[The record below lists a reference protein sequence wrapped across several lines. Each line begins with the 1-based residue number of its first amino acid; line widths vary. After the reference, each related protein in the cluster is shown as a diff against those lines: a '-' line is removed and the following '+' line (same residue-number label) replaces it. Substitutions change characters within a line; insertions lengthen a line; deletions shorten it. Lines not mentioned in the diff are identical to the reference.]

1 MIKIKLSDP
10 KNIKCFGALLIAQ
23 DMLPNYSIKLTTS
36 NDYDYELIDMNQW
49 MKRRVSLEESI
60 EYGINSLANK
70 SGDYFLVHGG
80 GATDIVGAYEVL
92 KESNA
97 IALLKKSM
105 LSQKDYKEPTAIGK
119 WFFGNG
125 SNLDKGYDIPDEEYK
140 RIQLLGYT
148 VCHNWPHMQQL
159 QPIKPKDI
167 DVCAVWQTYHPF
179 EAWEFA
185 KVESGALYTEHRLNA
200 WNELSK
206 ISNKYN
212 IVAQKL
218 PPQQTQDIMSRAKIG
233 ISPYGQC
240 EVCYRDLEI
249 IQQGSLLIKPD
260 MGKVITEPNFYKP
273 METYI
278 PVNPNWSNLN
288 EVIEKVLGNY
298 KDYSY
303 IIENARK
310 KLVEMYSYDN
320 VCMYWYNRFANLDN
334 VKIET

>member
-1 MIKIKLSDP
+1 MIKVKLSDP
-10 KNIKCFGALLIAQ
+10 QNVKCFGALLIAK
-23 DMLPNYSIKLTTS
+23 DMLPNYSIELTTS
-36 NDYDYELIDMNQW
+36 NDYDYELVDMNQW
-49 MKRRVSLEESI
+49 MKRRVPLEESI
-60 EYGINSLANK
+60 EYGVNALANK
-70 SGDYFLVHGG
+70 RGDYFLVHGG

-105 LSQKDYKEPTAIGK
+105 LSQEDYKTPTAVGK

-125 SNLDKGYDIPDEEYK
+125 SALDKGYNIPDEEYK

-159 QPIKPKDI
+159 QPIKKKDI

-179 EAWEFA
+179 EAWEFNA
-185 KVESGALYTEHRLNA
+185 VESGELYTKHRLDA

-206 ISNKYN
+206 ISNKFN

-218 PPQQTQDIMSRAKIG
+218 HPQQTQEVMSRSKIG

-260 MGKVITEPNFYKP
+260 MGKVITEPDFYKP

-278 PVNPNWSNLN
+278 PVKPDWSDLN
-288 EVIEKVLGNY
+288 ETIEKVLGNY
-298 KDYSY
+298 EDYSY

-320 VCMYWYNRFANLDN
+320 VCMYWYNRFANLEG
-334 VKIET
+334 VQTES

>member
-1 MIKIKLSDP
+1 MIKVKLSDP
-10 KNIKCFGALLIAQ
+10 KNIKCFGALLVAQ
-23 DMLPNYSIKLTTS
+23 NMLPNYSIELTNS
-36 NDYDYELIDMNQW
+36 NDYDYELVDMTQW
-49 MKRRVSLEESI
+49 MNRKKSLEESI
-60 EYGINSLANK
+60 EYGINALANK

-105 LSQKDYKEPTAIGK
+105 LSQKDYKEPTAVGK

-125 SNLDKGYDIPDEEYK
+125 SKLDKGYNISDQEYK

-148 VCHNWPHMQQL
+148 VCHNWPHMQNL
-159 QPIKPKDI
+159 QPIRNKDL

-185 KVESGALYTEHRLNA
+185 TVESGALYTKHRLDA

-206 ISNKYN
+206 ISNRYK
-212 IVAQKL
+212 IIAEKL
-218 PPQQTQDIMSRAKIG
+218 HPQQTAEIMSRSKIG

-249 IQQGSLLIKPD
+249 IQQGSLLVKPD
-260 MGKVITEPNFYKP
+260 MSKVITEPDFYQP
-273 METYI
+273 METYV
-278 PVNPNWSNLN
+278 PVKPDWSDLN
-288 EVIEKVLGNY
+288 EIIEKILGNY
-298 KDYSY
+298 KDYLY

-320 VCMYWYNRFANLDN
+320 VCMYWYNRFANLN
-334 VKIET
+334 GVQSES